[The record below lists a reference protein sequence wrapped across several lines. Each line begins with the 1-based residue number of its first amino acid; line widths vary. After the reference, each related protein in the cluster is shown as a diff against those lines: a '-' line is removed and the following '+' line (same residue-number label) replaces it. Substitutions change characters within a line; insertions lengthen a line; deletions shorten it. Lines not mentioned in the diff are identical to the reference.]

1 MNSVELKDLK
11 CASCSGVTSK
21 LTQEEINKNLDLLN
35 NWEINEEGKMIF
47 KKYIFK
53 NFKKSLEFANSIGVI
68 ADEEGHHPDL
78 SIGFTYCLVM
88 IHTHAIKDLSLN
100 DFILASKIDRIT
112 I

>member
-1 MNSVELKDLK
+1 MNSMKLNDLK
-11 CASCSGVTSK
+11 CVSCSGVISK

-35 NWEINEEGKMIF
+35 NWSINDEGKMIF

-53 NFKKSLEFANSIGVI
+53 NFKKSLEFANFIGVI

-100 DFILASKIDRIT
+100 DFILASKIDCI
-112 I
+112 II

>member
-1 MNSVELKDLK
+1 MNSIELKDLK
-11 CASCSGVTSK
+11 CVACSGLTTK
-21 LTQEEINKNLDLLN
+21 LTQEEIKKNLNLLN
-35 NWEINEEGKMIF
+35 DWSINDEGKMIF

-88 IHTHAIKDLSLN
+88 IHTHTVKDLSLN
-100 DFILASKIDRIT
+100 DFILASKIDSI
-112 I
+112 II

>member
-1 MNSVELKDLK
+1 MKLKELN
-11 CASCSGVTSK
+11 CVACSGKTSK
-21 LTQEEINKNLDLLN
+21 LSKKEIKNYLGLLN
-35 NWEINEEGKMIF
+35 KWSINDEGKMIF